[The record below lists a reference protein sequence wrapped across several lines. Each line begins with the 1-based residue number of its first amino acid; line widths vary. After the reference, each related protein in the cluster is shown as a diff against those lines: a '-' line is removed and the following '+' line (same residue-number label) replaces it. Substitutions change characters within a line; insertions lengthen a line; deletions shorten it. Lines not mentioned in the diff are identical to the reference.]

1 VSMAELEKLVRR
13 IIGALRFR
21 TGRIFESPPVSELNF
36 IQMIGN
42 HGEFCRKLTLLG
54 HATVSEQ
61 MKRHARYIGL
71 CWFRLSLEHLE
82 DARQS
87 LAANRARATFSRSYY
102 AAYNASK
109 AVRYI
114 VNGLVSLKGDDHPKA
129 SFDLPDDFPNVDR
142 WSEVVTNLY
151 EDRLRA
157 DYDNWDTTAAEHL
170 LTAAASFNLASEFV
184 DRCRLYLSAKLGD
197 NI

>member
-1 VSMAELEKLVRR
+1 
-13 IIGALRFR
+13 
-21 TGRIFESPPVSELNF
+21 
-36 IQMIGN
+36 
-42 HGEFCRKLTLLG
+42 
-54 HATVSEQ
+54 
-61 MKRHARYIGL
+61 
-71 CWFRLSLEHLE
+71 LEHLE

-129 SFDLPDDFPNVDR
+129 SSDLPDDFPNVDR

-151 EDRLRA
+151 EHRLRA
-157 DYDNWDTTAAEHL
+157 DYDNWDTTAAEHI
-170 LTAAASFNLASEFV
+170 LTAAASFSLASEFV
-184 DRCRLYLSAKLGD
+184 HRCRLYLSAKLGD